1 MSIQRVTVCAAA
13 LVAISGCS
21 MEGGTIAPSG
31 TKERNSAEMEFIA
44 LHDAYL
50 AKYKPLLL
58 RSEKAWWVANTTGSD
73 EAFEAKKQA
82 ENALI
87 ELHSDRET
95 FAGLKALKDGG
106 RVTDAVLA
114 RQLDVMYRT
123 FLPGQVDPAVQKRI
137 VDIQTE
143 VEKIFNTHRSRVG
156 GKQMTEN
163 DVRKILS
170 DTKDSALAEEAW
182 KGYMAVGAKV
192 EAKLKELVALRNQVA
207 RQLGFRDFYVMSCT
221 LQEIDEGELLRLFDE
236 LDDLTREPFAA
247 LKRDIDTA
255 MAARFGIAS
264 GDLRPWNFGDLF
276 FQETPGM
283 EAVNLDSV
291 FADQDLLALVK
302 KYYASLD
309 MPVEAILA
317 RSDMYEKP
325 GKSPHAFCTDLDRTG
340 EDVRVLCNL
349 KPNLYWMDTIMH
361 EVGHAVY
368 DTYIRRDL
376 PFLLHEASHSIT
388 TEGVA
393 MMFGA
398 FVKNG
403 DWLRRVRGLSPGEAE
418 SVVRSAR
425 RALRAE
431 KLVFSRWTQV
441 MVRFEYGMY
450 TNPDQDLGKLWWD
463 LKKRYQLLSPPETVH
478 RPDYAAKVH
487 VITVPVY
494 YHSYMMGDLFAS
506 QLRAHIAR
514 KVMGL
519 ADVSS
524 TSFYGSRDAGR
535 FLKEHVFGPGNLY
548 SWNELTR
555 RATGEPLSARAFVR
569 QYVAE

>member
-1 MSIQRVTVCAAA
+1 MLIQRMTVCAAA
-13 LVAISGCS
+13 LAALSGCS
-21 MEGGTIAPSG
+21 MGGGATAQSG
-31 TKERNSAEMEFIA
+31 THERNSAEMEFIA

-58 RSEKAWWVANTTGSD
+58 QSEKAWWVANTTGSD

-114 RQLDVMYRT
+114 RQLDVMVRT
-123 FLPGQVDPAVQKRI
+123 FLPGQADPAVQKRI

-156 GKQMTEN
+156 GKELTEN

-192 EAKLKELVALRNQVA
+192 EAKLKELVTLRNQVA

-221 LQEIDEGELLRLFDE
+221 LQEIDEGDLLRLFDE
-236 LDDLTREPFAA
+236 LDELTRKPFEA
-247 LKRDIDTA
+247 LKRNIDTA
-255 MAARFGIAS
+255 MAARFGIAP
-264 GDLRPWNFGDLF
+264 GDLRPWHFGDLF

-291 FADQDLLALVK
+291 FADQDPIALVK

-309 MPVEAILA
+309 MPVDAVLA

-340 EDVRVLCNL
+340 ENVRVLCNL

-403 DWLRRVRGLSPGEAE
+403 DWLRQVRGLSPGEAE
-418 SVVRSAR
+418 QVVRSAR

-441 MVRFEYGMY
+441 MVRFEHGMY

-463 LKKRYQLLSPPETVH
+463 LKKRYQLLNPPQTVH

-506 QLRAHIAR
+506 QLRAHIAG

-519 ADVSS
+519 TDVSS

-555 RATGEPLSARAFVR
+555 RATGEPLSAKAFVQ